1 MKNWGQLYRR
11 GNEVEMTLQLMSN
24 SLYISFDMAFLK
36 KKRNKFTLYSSRDT
50 WELGPALAEL
60 FSEFKRQK
68 GEKHLEGLKCQCNWA
83 FRDEVVTAK

>member
-36 KKRNKFTLYSSRDT
+36 KKKGTNSLFIV
-50 WELGPALAEL
+50 AEIH
-60 FSEFKRQK
+60 E
-68 GEKHLEGLKCQCNWA
+68 N
-83 FRDEVVTAK
+83 